1 MHRITIEYGQPAD
14 AEGFWDHYTTV
25 HIPLAR
31 ALPGLRRFCLSHPR
45 ALGGEA
51 PYLVAELW
59 FDDADAMKAAMKSS
73 QMAETSADAQSF
85 DVASMVMFTG
95 AVEEVEVDP
104 HVTDA

>member
-14 AEGFWDHYTTV
+14 TETFEQHYTTV

-31 ALPGLRRFCLSHPR
+31 TLPGLRRMTLSHPR
-45 ALGGEA
+45 GLGGQA

-59 FDDADAMKAAMKSS
+59 FDDADAMKAAMKSPE
-73 QMAETSADAQSF
+73 MAQTSADAQSF

-95 AVEEVEVDP
+95 AV
-104 HVTDA
+104 DAIEIS